1 MLSVKV
7 GDLVRYND
15 YPHYEL
21 HASGMVG
28 LVVSKEYI
36 LEEPGW
42 VESLPVVDV
51 IWNADRGL
59 LYPQGSV
66 SWEYV
71 DELEVL
77 K

>member
-1 MLSVKV
+1 MKV
-7 GDLVRYND
+7 GDLVRYSD

-36 LEEPGW
+36 LEEPGR